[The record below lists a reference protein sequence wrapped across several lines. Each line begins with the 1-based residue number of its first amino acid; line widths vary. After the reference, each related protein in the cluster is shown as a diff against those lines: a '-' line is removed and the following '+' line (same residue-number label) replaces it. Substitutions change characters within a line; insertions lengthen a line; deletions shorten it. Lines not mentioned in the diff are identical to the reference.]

1 MAEDKPVTEMPGP
14 DPRSPI
20 PDPCGRR
27 RRRGLSLVEM
37 LVSLAIT
44 AMLLTATMVAIDA
57 SFHAYAV
64 AAESASTQ
72 TATRMVTNRLL
83 ALIRN
88 SYAHDPV
95 QPDGLDGVTLRGNT
109 LTSPYITVVN
119 QYGDIIT
126 ITHDPTNE
134 RLMYT
139 VEPAS
144 GGTTTTQPIL
154 GGVTDAV
161 FTLTRRRDNDGVW
174 VIERGNVD
182 FTVQP
187 DDDASLDLESGDIPA
202 VRVIASTKPRKLE

>member
-1 MAEDKPVTEMPGP
+1 MMNPHLPKPTANGQRQTA
-14 DPRSPI
+14 DPH
-20 PDPCGRR
+20 
-27 RRRGLSLVEM
+27 RRGLSLVEM

-64 AAESASTQ
+64 AAETASTQ
-72 TATRMVTNRLL
+72 TSTRMVTNRML

-88 SYAHDPV
+88 SYAHEPIY
-95 QPDGLDGVTLRGNT
+95 PDAAAGVTLSGST
-109 LTSPYITVVN
+109 LTSPYITVVDLDGN
-119 QYGDIIT
+119 IIT
-126 ITHDPTNE
+126 LTHDATNQ

-139 VEPAS
+139 IEPAG
-144 GGTTTTQPIL
+144 GGTITTQPIL

-161 FTLTRRRDNDGVW
+161 FTLTRQRDNDDLW
-174 VIERGNVD
+174 VISRGNVD